1 MLNKTWINIYPPWIH
16 LWLPL
21 QLKKERE
28 QRMRKAAEEEESGE
42 FDDLV
47 SALRSGEVFDMDL
60 SKVNRKKQRR
70 HDFDSSRER
79 PVTKLHQWEASCWRA
94 AETVKA
100 PHEHLSVL
108 AKSYYLH
115 LKPILVYGSKLYT
128 WYSAAMKCWEHAC
141 SVQHYWSILWAVIVK
156 TWWHILGTV

>member
-1 MLNKTWINIYPPWIH
+1 MLNKTEIKIYPPWIH

-28 QRMRKAAEEEESGE
+28 QRMRKVAEEEESGE

-70 HDFDSSRER
+70 HDFDGSRER
-79 PVTKLHQWEASCWRA
+79 PVTKLHQWQASCWRP
-94 AETVKA
+94 AESVKA
-100 PHEHLSVL
+100 PHEPLSVL
-108 AKSYYLH
+108 AKSYCLH
-115 LKPILVYGSKLYT
+115 LKPILVKRSKLYT
-128 WYSAAMKCWEHAC
+128 
-141 SVQHYWSILWAVIVK
+141 VQLLPLMRCYKVLGTCMFSSTLLVYTVIVTVK
-156 TWWHILGTV
+156 TWRHV